1 VDACSDA
8 VRPRACIVSDD
19 PSTSSARVVWNSPT
33 DATIVLDIFPDRP
46 SRRLVFRSDDA
57 EADRWQ
63 SAGLVVAALFLDRAH
78 DDAERDFH
86 DETPPPRRLPRV
98 WANVATRLGNGLAS
112 GPIRYGGAASVGYAL
127 PSLPVFAELEAS
139 YTVAFRNVEGVRPS
153 WSSFVAGV
161 GPVVDVRSLDLVLRP
176 RAQLLLERLDADV
189 SRDPAHSDAGERW
202 LTGAGLS
209 LALAWPVRTP
219 VSLFAETDANFLTGA
234 TGVRV
239 MNQDVSSFPAVF
251 YGVGLGVSIVLGR

>member
-1 VDACSDA
+1 M
-8 VRPRACIVSDD
+8 
-19 PSTSSARVVWNSPT
+19 
-33 DATIVLDIFPDRP
+33 FPDRP

-63 SAGLVVAALFLDRAH
+63 SAGLVVAALFLDRAR
-78 DDAERDFH
+78 DDADDGFY
-86 DETPPPRRLPRV
+86 DEIAPPQRLPRA
-98 WANVATRLGNGLAS
+98 WASVATRLGNGLAS
-112 GPIRYGGAASVGYAL
+112 GPIRYGGAASVGYAF
-127 PSLPVFAELEAS
+127 PTLPVFAELEAS
-139 YTVAFRNVEGVRPS
+139 YAVAFRNVAGVRPS
-153 WSSFVAGV
+153 WTSFVAGA
-161 GPVVDVRSLDLVLRP
+161 GPVVDIRSLDLVLRP
-176 RAQLLLERLDADV
+176 SAQVLVERVDADV
-189 SRDPAHSDAGERW
+189 ARDPAHSDAGERW

>member
-1 VDACSDA
+1 M
-8 VRPRACIVSDD
+8 
-19 PSTSSARVVWNSPT
+19 
-33 DATIVLDIFPDRP
+33 FPDRP

-63 SAGLVVAALFLDRAH
+63 SAGLVVAALFLDRAR
-78 DDAERDFH
+78 DDADDGFY
-86 DETPPPRRLPRV
+86 DEIAPPQRLPRA
-98 WANVATRLGNGLAS
+98 WASVATRLGNGLAS
-112 GPIRYGGAASVGYAL
+112 GPIRYGGAASVGYAF
-127 PSLPVFAELEAS
+127 PTLPVFAELEAS
-139 YTVAFRNVEGVRPS
+139 YAVAFRNVAGVRPS
-153 WSSFVAGV
+153 WTSFVAGA
-161 GPVVDVRSLDLVLRP
+161 GPVVDIRSLDLVLRP
-176 RAQLLLERLDADV
+176 RAQVLVERVDADV
-189 SRDPAHSDAGERW
+189 ARDPAHSDAGERW